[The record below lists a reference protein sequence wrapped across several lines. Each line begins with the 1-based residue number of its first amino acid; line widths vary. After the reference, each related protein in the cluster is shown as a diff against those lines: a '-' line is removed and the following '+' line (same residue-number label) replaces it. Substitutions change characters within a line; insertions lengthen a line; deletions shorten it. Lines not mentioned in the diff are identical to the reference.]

1 MSFKDR
7 LISRYGEEFD
17 AADFTRS
24 LLYVIGA
31 DGVSYVP
38 VDEALLG
45 NGGGGGGAGDPNS
58 ARETTLQTLV
68 DRISQLTTAIANSGK
83 VLQVYPPQVAQV
95 GVSPATLNAPLGANA
110 ATVIVM
116 SGSIRSSVGGV
127 PSATTPLLNVN
138 DSEALGGAEL
148 AAYRMVR
155 EGGTDATVYVQ
166 YARVG

>member
-45 NGGGGGGAGDPNS
+45 GSVGAGDPNS

-68 DRISQLTTAIANSGK
+68 DHISQLTTAIANSGK

-110 ATVIVM
+110 ATVFVI

-155 EGGTDATVYVQ
+155 EGGIDATVYVN